1 MGAQGNMNVRV
12 FGNVGANA
20 KKTRMPCDS
29 GDLALT
35 LASQHPIIWL
45 QQYLVLARVCHMIA
59 VLYMHSLKM
68 TGPAIIAQKVANV
81 AIKTTKLWT
90 WTQSH
95 LETMLGHNGVLLTR
109 FVSTNRKRQF
119 ETMWCHQHQTWMGSP
134 VHGHFDGKIVE
145 HVELNEGCPQ
155 QNTLYYFIIFQ
166 SRFQFFGEN
175 IGKRNLQLLKWETWN
190 SCE

>member
-1 MGAQGNMNVRV
+1 
-12 FGNVGANA
+12 
-20 KKTRMPCDS
+20 MPCDS

-45 QQYLVLARVCHMIA
+45 QQYLVLARVCHMSA

-68 TGPAIIAQKVANV
+68 TEPAIIAQKVANV

-119 ETMWCHQHQTWMGSP
+119 ETMWCHQHQTWMGRP

-155 QNTLYYFIIFQ
+155 QNTLYYFMIFQ

-175 IGKRNLQLLKWETWN
+175 IGKQTC
-190 SCE
+190 SCWSEKHGTTVKNHGFCSIFVEIHWSP